1 MNLIAITGKARS
13 GKDTIA
19 KYLCE
24 KYAKVY
30 TEPFAKPLKLACA
43 AAFGIPI
50 EDFMDTET
58 KELDNDAWGVSPRK
72 IAQFVGT
79 EMFRDTLSKLIPE
92 IGTEFWVARMA
103 YLLQGHILTEEGGQY
118 DLSDTIV
125 IPDLRFQNE
134 YDMVCDWDGYVF
146 HVIKEGIGEVGI
158 EGHVSEAGIVTNAD
172 NTWLINNNGT
182 LEELYEEVERA
193 LTVFNIPLFINT
205 LVPRI

>member
-1 MNLIAITGKARS
+1 MNLIAITGKAGS

-79 EMFRDTLSKLIPE
+79 EMFRNTLSKLIPE

>member
-1 MNLIAITGKARS
+1 MNLIAITGKAGS

-79 EMFRDTLSKLIPE
+79 EMFRNTLSKLIPE

-103 YLLQGHILTEEGGQY
+103 YLLQGHIFTEEGGQY
-118 DLSDTIV
+118 DDSDTIV

-158 EGHVSEAGIVTNAD
+158 EGHVSEAGIVTNAY

>member
-1 MNLIAITGKARS
+1 MNLIAITGKAGS

-79 EMFRDTLSKLIPE
+79 EMFRNTLSKLIPE
-92 IGTEFWVARMA
+92 IGNEFWVARMA